1 MNMGMVKNKTNTPI
15 ISITIPTF
23 NSEKT
28 IHHCLSSI
36 TDQCF
41 HSVEVTIVD
50 NYSSDKTEEIC
61 RKYDCNFLKA
71 VCGKAE
77 ARKIGFYHSKGDYI
91 LLLDSDMYLEKGL
104 LNEIISL
111 IENYSLDAVII
122 SEEFPPKSI
131 LHVVRNIEKKC
142 YIEES
147 EIESPRFYRKTSLEH
162 VDWDNLDDG
171 WDEYEIFLSTKIAKQ
186 KIGTCQKKIY
196 LLEKPINL
204 GKKFH
209 HGKYL
214 KLYKQKYYE
223 KEKVA
228 TKQYNLRYRF
238 RLLSKAFK
246 VSYSYGSLLFIIK
259 FLEVLSLYLGS
270 LSSVIS
276 KRNYKDKITISRK
289 HDKDG

>member
-1 MNMGMVKNKTNTPI
+1 MGTVSNKTNAPL

-36 TDQCF
+36 INQSF
-41 HSVEVTIVD
+41 PRVEVTIVD
-50 NYSSDKTEEIC
+50 NYSADKTEEIC
-61 RKYDCNFLKA
+61 RKYNCNFLKV

-91 LLLDSDMYLEKGL
+91 LLLDSDMYLEKDL

-111 IENYSLDAVII
+111 IENHNLDAIII
-122 SEEFPPKSI
+122 SEEYPPKSI
-131 LHVVRNIEKKC
+131 LHVARNIEKKC

-162 VDWDNLDDG
+162 INWDDLDDG
-171 WDEYEIFLSTKIAKQ
+171 WDEYEIFLSAKIPKP
-186 KIGTCQKKIY
+186 KIGTSQKKIY

-228 TKQYNLRYRF
+228 TKQYNLGYRF
-238 RLLSKAFK
+238 RLLFKAFK
-246 VSYSYGSLLFIIK
+246 VSYSYGSFLFIIK
-259 FLEVLSLYLGS
+259 FLEMLSLYLGS
-270 LSSVIS
+270 LWSLIS
-276 KRNYKDKITISRK
+276 TPNYKDKITRSRK
-289 HDKDG
+289 YDNQGK

>member
-1 MNMGMVKNKTNTPI
+1 MGTVSNKTNAPL

-28 IHHCLSSI
+28 IHRCLSSI
-36 TDQCF
+36 TSQCF

-104 LNEIISL
+104 LSEIISS
-111 IENYSLDAVII
+111 IENYSLDAIII
-122 SEEFPPKSI
+122 SEEFPANSVF
-131 LHVVRNIEKKC
+131 HVVRNIEKKC

-162 VDWDNLDDG
+162 INWDDLDDG
-171 WDEYEIFLSTKIAKQ
+171 WDEYEIFLSAKIAKP

-214 KLYKQKYYE
+214 KHYKQKYFE
-223 KEKVA
+223 KKRVT

-259 FLEVLSLYLGS
+259 FLEMFSLYLGA
-270 LSSVIS
+270 LSSLIS
-276 KRNYKDKITISRK
+276 QRSNKDRTTMSRK
-289 HDKDG
+289 HDNEG

>member
-1 MNMGMVKNKTNTPI
+1 MGMVSTKTNTPL

-36 TDQCF
+36 INQSF
-41 HSVEVTIVD
+41 PSVEVTIVD
-50 NYSSDKTEEIC
+50 NYSADKTEEIC
-61 RKYDCNFLKA
+61 RKYNCNFLKA

-77 ARKIGFYHSKGDYI
+77 ARKIGFYHSRGDYV
-91 LLLDSDMYLEKGL
+91 LLLDSDMYLEKDL
-104 LNEIISL
+104 LSEIIGL
-111 IENYSLDAVII
+111 IENYNLDAIII

-131 LHVVRNIEKKC
+131 FRIARNIEKKC
-142 YIEES
+142 YIEEL

-162 VDWDNLDDG
+162 INWDNLDDG
-171 WDEYEIFLSTKIAKQ
+171 WDEYEIFLSAKIAKP
-186 KIGTCQKKIY
+186 KIGTCKKKIY

-214 KLYKQKYYE
+214 KLYKRKYYE

-228 TKQYNLRYRF
+228 TRQYSLRYRVK
-238 RLLSKAFK
+238 LLFKAFK
-246 VSYSYGSLLFIIK
+246 VSYSYGSLLFMIK
-259 FLEVLSLYLGS
+259 FLEMLSLYLGS
-270 LSSVIS
+270 LWSAIS
-276 KRNYKDKITISRK
+276 TQKYKDKITKSRK
-289 HDKDG
+289 YDKEGQ

>member
-1 MNMGMVKNKTNTPI
+1 MTDMGMVNTKTNNPV

-28 IHHCLSSI
+28 IHHCLFSI
-36 TDQCF
+36 MNQSF
-41 HSVEVTIVD
+41 HSIEVTIVD

-61 RKYDCNFLKA
+61 RKYNCNFLKA

-77 ARKIGFYHSKGDYI
+77 ARKIGFYRSKGDYI

-104 LNEIISL
+104 LNEILSL
-111 IENYSLDAVII
+111 IENYKFDAIII
-122 SEEFPPKSI
+122 SEEFPPKTI
-131 LHVVRNIEKKC
+131 LHVAKNLEKKC
-142 YIEES
+142 YSEES

-162 VDWDNLDDG
+162 VNWDDLDDG
-171 WDEYEIFLSTKIAKQ
+171 WDEYEIFLNAKIAKP
-186 KIGTCQKKIY
+186 KIGSCQKKIY
-196 LLEKPINL
+196 LLEKPVNL

-238 RLLSKAFK
+238 RLLFKAFK
-246 VSYSYGSLLFIIK
+246 VSYSNGSLLFIIK
-259 FLEVLSLYLGS
+259 FLEMLSLYLGS
-270 LSSVIS
+270 LWSVIS
-276 KRNYKDKITISRK
+276 TRNYKD
-289 HDKDG
+289 